1 MLSIK
6 EKILAI
12 IKELPEQASLDEI
25 FDSIY
30 VQHKI
35 LKAQNELA
43 LEKGITHNEVKKII
57 TSWKK

>member
-1 MLSIK
+1 MSSIK
-6 EKILAI
+6 EKILAA

-35 LKAQNELA
+35 LKAQAELA
-43 LEKGITHNEVKKII
+43 TGT
-57 TSWKK
+57 

>member
-12 IKELPEQASLDEI
+12 IKELPDQASLDEI

-35 LKAQNELA
+35 LKAQGELT
-43 LEKGITHNEVKKII
+43 LGEGVSHEDVKKLI